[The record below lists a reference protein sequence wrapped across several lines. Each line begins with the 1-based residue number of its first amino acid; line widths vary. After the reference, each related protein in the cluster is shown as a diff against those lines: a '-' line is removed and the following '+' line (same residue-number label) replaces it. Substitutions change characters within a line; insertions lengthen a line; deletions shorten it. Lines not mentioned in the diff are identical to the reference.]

1 MTVGL
6 SKFVM
11 GFHLEKL
18 TSKQQSFGSTGL
30 FPAFIQS
37 IKSAPIQTITLKAC
51 LWFITSMAEGRGI

>member
-1 MTVGL
+1 MTAGL

-51 LWFITSMAEGRGI
+51 L